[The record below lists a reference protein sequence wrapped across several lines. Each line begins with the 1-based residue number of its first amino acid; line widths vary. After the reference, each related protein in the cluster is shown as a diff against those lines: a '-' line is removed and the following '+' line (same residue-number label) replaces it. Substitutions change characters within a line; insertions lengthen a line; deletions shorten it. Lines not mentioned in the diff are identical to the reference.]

1 MPEFIEFVKACGT
14 VILPLVA
21 IILSIGAMC
30 VSLVSM
36 FFSIRCELARIQKQ
50 VKGNEEREFREN
62 KKRQY

>member
-21 IILSIGAMC
+21 IILSIAAMC

-36 FFSIRCELARIQKQ
+36 FFSIRCELNRMR
-50 VKGNEEREFREN
+50 EELKN
-62 KKRQY
+62 TLKSQ